1 MNIII
6 IYINATNIVFIL
18 YVYNN
23 INIVMISVNDTNKIT
38 TFYHSEDR
46 LCIFTKNIT
55 VYLKV
60 EAFQIKI
67 MFPRIFLGSK
77 YKERDDFLI
86 AVSKIIVR
94 TIIVL

>member
-23 INIVMISVNDTNKIT
+23 INIVMISVNDTTNKIT

-46 LCIFTKNIT
+46 LYIFTKNYH
-55 VYLKV
+55 YLFEKGGH
-60 EAFQIKI
+60 FK
-67 MFPRIFLGSK
+67 
-77 YKERDDFLI
+77 
-86 AVSKIIVR
+86 
-94 TIIVL
+94 